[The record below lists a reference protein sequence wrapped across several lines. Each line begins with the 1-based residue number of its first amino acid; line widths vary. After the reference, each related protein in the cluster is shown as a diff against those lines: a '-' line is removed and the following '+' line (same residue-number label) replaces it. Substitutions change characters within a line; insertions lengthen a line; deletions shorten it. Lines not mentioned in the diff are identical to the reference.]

1 MKKIF
6 LLLAFTSVLNAASA
20 KCDPLT
26 VAQDGKKHACK
37 KDSTHHNC
45 AKHDKAKCDM
55 KKDSTHHHDCSA
67 HPKGK
72 CCKPKKDSV
81 AH

>member
-1 MKKIF
+1 MKNLF
-6 LLLAFTSVLNAASA
+6 LLLAFTGILNVAS
-20 KCDPLT
+20 
-26 VAQDGKKHACK
+26 AQDGKKSACK

-45 AKHDKAKCDM
+45 TKHDKAKCDM
-55 KKDSTHHHDCSA
+55 KKDSTHHDCSK
-67 HPKGK
+67 HTKGK